1 MKANVDIVFKAYDEN
16 QMFVLVKKGTN
27 NLYMDLGVCQLINEM
42 EYWDLPLKSAE
53 MQGEYGY
60 IFSKDIDVEHM
71 KMEIERFIVHN
82 NI

>member
-1 MKANVDIVFKAYDEN
+1 
-16 QMFVLVKKGTN
+16 
-27 NLYMDLGVCQLINEM
+27 MDLGVCQLINEM